1 MRTHRWLGI
10 GLISLGAG
18 LVANSVLGPLVF
30 GIIDYPLSETLLNQT
45 IGLDAVSLALVAPVS
60 ALAGVLVLRGHGA
73 GPVLGFGPAAY
84 AWYMFLQF
92 VVGPEYAYY
101 PGILPLHLGVFVL
114 SGLVAVGAW
123 GAIRTEGLPATSRRT
138 DRVRGAVLLGLA
150 AFLLSRYLPLALA
163 AVSGTGLSAEA
174 LEGVT
179 MFWSIFLLDLGI
191 VLPATIATAVGVI
204 AGSAWGRKAMY
215 AILGWWAFVPASV
228 ASMAIVMIANDDPH
242 GSVGG
247 TIVLVFAALAFAIFA
262 TRVYQPLFRRQK
274 TAEELPD
281 LTAERT
287 GRGSLAG
294 AGSMDPGSSPSGGI
308 PSRLEVSFH
317 P

>member
-10 GLISLGAG
+10 GLIALGAG
-18 LVANSVLGPLVF
+18 LVVSSILGPLVF
-30 GIIDYPLSETLLNQT
+30 GVIDYPLSETLLNQA

-60 ALAGVLVLRGHGA
+60 ALAGVLVLRGNGA

-101 PGILPLHLGVFVL
+101 PGALSLHLGLFTL
-114 SGLVAVGAW
+114 SGLVAVAAW
-123 GAIRTEGLPATSRRT
+123 GAMRTQELPAQSRRT

-150 AFLLSRYLPLALA
+150 AFLVSRYLPLALD
-163 AVSGTGLSAEA
+163 AVGGTGLSAEA

-191 VLPATIATAVGVI
+191 VLPATIATAVGVV
-204 AGSAWGRKAMY
+204 AGSGWGHKAMY

-228 ASMAIVMIANDDPH
+228 ASMAIVMVAGDDPH
-242 GSVGG
+242 ASLGG
-247 TIVLVFAALAFAIFA
+247 TIVLALAALAFVSFA
-262 TRVYQPLFRRQK
+262 VRVYRPLFRRPNE
-274 TAEELPD
+274 APD
-281 LTAERT
+281 LAAERT
-287 GRGSLAG
+287 ARGSLAG
-294 AGSMDPGSSPSGGI
+294 A
-308 PSRLEVSFH
+308 R
-317 P
+317 